1 MEPQDETTTTNQTT
15 SQATG
20 TPAGAQKPDIPPA
33 GQTATT
39 AQGAQAEPMIPKSR
53 FDEIN
58 NKLKALETEAK
69 ARETAEAQATEQR
82 LKEQQKWQ
90 ELAEQRET
98 ELATLKP
105 KATMADALSIKLRAQ
120 IDAEIA
126 KWPEQVKAMAPAKD
140 APITDWLDWTE
151 KARALVKELEAKPP
165 VPGNGRPPK
174 AAGQSGGNPPP
185 RPPVP
190 GMRL

>member
-1 MEPQDETTTTNQTT
+1 MEPQDETTTTNPTT

-69 ARETAEAQATEQR
+69 A
-82 LKEQQKWQ
+82 
-90 ELAEQRET
+90 RET